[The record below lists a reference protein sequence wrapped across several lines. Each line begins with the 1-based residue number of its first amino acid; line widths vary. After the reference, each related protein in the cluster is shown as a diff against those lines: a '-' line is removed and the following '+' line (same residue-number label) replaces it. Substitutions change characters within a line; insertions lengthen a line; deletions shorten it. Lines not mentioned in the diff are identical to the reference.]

1 MYETEVIK
9 LATYDMRILAY
20 DSKNALCI
28 CLNWKLKPA
37 SIKVAISFIRSCMCK
52 YKQLKIYFLLHYS
65 TRDLHLLSWSYNFH
79 KHLKVPNTK
88 FPSPAVA

>member
-37 SIKVAISFIRSCMCK
+37 SIKVATYI
-52 YKQLKIYFLLHYS
+52 IY
-65 TRDLHLLSWSYNFH
+65 T
-79 KHLKVPNTK
+79 
-88 FPSPAVA
+88 